1 MQRRV
6 SFAASFMTTAIAA
19 ALAVA
24 LWIGLERWQDSQQEK
39 LHAAHQKNLAA
50 LQERFDVRDAE
61 RQIEA
66 HDANIARQRRF
77 QQQII
82 TALGGPVGVA
92 LKHPELTI
100 LGMLQEVARAC
111 APQGS
116 VPHAAVDRFTEF
128 TLFIDLPAAPDRP
141 ALAEIARCL
150 LAHSAPY
157 LSSVQFSHDRNV
169 LAVLDRRGIESIA
182 DWANA
187 SSSAVEKALVDPE
200 YSQPPTFV
208 GAVAPAAEQQIHEF
222 QNLPEEGRRQR
233 MAEERFADAFKLA
246 DSQLRSA
253 LERQMAAVNLAGIK
267 GVGELDERRKILMDA
282 ERAGGEAKRVLAN
295 PILEYERIL
304 ESQKLDPTYIRA
316 ALRTATQNYT
326 NSRPAVG
333 KVFAAFDERSRCAS
347 EFLATMKRH
356 FGAWT
361 YQPFQD
367 RFEFHDAAAQL
378 DYAAATKKFDAA
390 SRTLESAII
399 EWARALDRAHQ
410 SSKTEKNPE

>member
-6 SFAASFMTTAIAA
+6 SFAASFMTMAIAA
-19 ALAVA
+19 AITIAA
-24 LWIGLERWQDSQQEK
+24 YKGLERWQVSQNAK
-39 LHAAHQKNLAA
+39 LRAAHEKNLAA
-50 LQERFDVRDAE
+50 LQERLAVRDTE

-66 HDANIARQRRF
+66 HDATIARQRRF
-77 QQQII
+77 QQEII
-82 TALGGPVGVA
+82 TALGGPVGAA

-111 APQGS
+111 APKGS

-128 TLFIDLPAAPDRP
+128 TLFIDLPDALDRP

-150 LAHSAPY
+150 LAHSAQY
-157 LSSVQFSHDRNV
+157 VSSVQFSHDRSV

-187 SSSAVEKALVDPE
+187 SNSAVEKALIDPE
-200 YSQPPTFV
+200 YSQPVTFV
-208 GAVAPAAEQQIHEF
+208 GVAPPAEQKVHEL

-253 LERQMAAVNLAGIK
+253 LEWQMAAVNLAGVR

-282 ERAGGEAKRVLAN
+282 ERAGAEARRVLAN
-295 PILEYERIL
+295 PILEYERVL
-304 ESQKLDPTYIRA
+304 ESQKLDPIYIRA
-316 ALRTATQNYT
+316 AVRTATQNYT
-326 NSRPAVG
+326 TSRPAAG

-356 FGAWT
+356 VGAWT

-390 SRTLESAII
+390 SRALETAII

-410 SSKTEKNPE
+410 SGKSEKNLD

>member
-1 MQRRV
+1 MQRRI
-6 SFAASFMTTAIAA
+6 SFAASFMTTAIVAA
-19 ALAVA
+19 ITLAA
-24 LWIGLERWQDSQQEK
+24 CISLDRWQVSENAK
-39 LHAAHQKNLAA
+39 LLAAHQKSLAA
-50 LQERFDVRDAE
+50 VQERFEVGDTK
-61 RQIEA
+61 RQIEV

-77 QQQII
+77 QQEIT

-111 APQGS
+111 APPGS

-128 TLFIDLPAAPDRP
+128 TLFIDLPAAQDRS
-141 ALAEIARCL
+141 ALGEIARCL
-150 LAHSAPY
+150 LTHSAQY
-157 LSSVQFSHDRNV
+157 LGSVQFSHDRSV

-187 SSSAVEKALVDPE
+187 STSAVEKALIDPE
-200 YSQPPTFV
+200 YSQPLTFV

-233 MAEERFADAFKLA
+233 MAEERFAEVFKLA
-246 DSQLRSA
+246 NSQLRSA
-253 LERQMAAVNLAGIK
+253 LERQIDAVNLAGVK
-267 GVGELDERRKILMDA
+267 RVGELDERGKILMDA
-282 ERAGGEAKRVLAN
+282 ERIGAEAKRVLAN

-304 ESQKLDPTYIRA
+304 EAQKLDPIYIRA
-316 ALRTATQNYT
+316 ALRTATQNYAD
-326 NSRPAVG
+326 SRPAAG
-333 KVFAAFDERSRCAS
+333 KVFAGLDERSRCAS

-367 RFEFHDAAAQL
+367 RFEFHETAAQL
-378 DYAAATKKFDAA
+378 DYAAASKKFATA
-390 SRTLESAII
+390 SRTLEHAIA

-410 SSKTEKNPE
+410 SSQTEKKLE